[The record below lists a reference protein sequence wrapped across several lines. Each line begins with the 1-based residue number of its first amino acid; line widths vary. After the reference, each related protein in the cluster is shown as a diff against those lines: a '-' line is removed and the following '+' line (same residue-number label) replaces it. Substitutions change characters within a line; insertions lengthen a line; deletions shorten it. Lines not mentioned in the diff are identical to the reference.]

1 MNKSNK
7 EISIKELDNLEQL
20 YSLYSEIM
28 KEIKEDEKV
37 INKEKNMD
45 NIANME
51 FSTLIKLIKESISYL
66 LNKKIENA
74 LNNYKNNTSKKII
87 KDNERILY
95 ESQLKNLESQIR
107 FYIKKQ
113 IQYKIQR
120 ETLENK
126 IKSFEE
132 MEMEFE
138 EMKEKLKYE
147 NGEFLNNDRKESE
160 IEILK
165 RENSN
170 LKKAIEKIEKEKIII
185 EGKLK
190 EKIIDIDDLK
200 NQIENYKKIVLK
212 IEQSQKDI
220 STNSSININHQNS
233 NIIIKQNI
241 ETTNSNYS
249 NSKKTK
255 NKIINNSQ
263 INQQQKT
270 FYNTKKNSFI
280 HIENHINYS
289 STINNIVS
297 NISNKTPKKITKGHH
312 KTNSVNMKM
321 DENKKN
327 IFMSKY
333 FSNQKII
340 NSFQKSKKKNTKIF
354 GDNKPI
360 SYRQK
365 NNYQL
370 SSASK
375 VSTINVK
382 SNKKINK
389 STLNF
394 KSSSKENN

>member
-1 MNKSNK
+1 
-7 EISIKELDNLEQL
+7 
-20 YSLYSEIM
+20 M

-132 MEMEFE
+132 MEIEFE

-147 NGEFLNNDRKESE
+147 NGEFLNNDRKENE

-170 LKKAIEKIEKEKIII
+170 LKKAIEKIEKEKKII

-190 EKIIDIDDLK
+190 EKLIDIDELK
-200 NQIENYKKIVLK
+200 IQIENYKKKVFK
-212 IEQSQKDI
+212 IEQGQKDI
-220 STNSSININHQNS
+220 SINSSININHQNS
-233 NIIIKQNI
+233 NSIIKQNI
-241 ETTNSNYS
+241 ETINSNYS
-249 NSKKTK
+249 NN
-255 NKIINNSQ
+255 NKISNNL
-263 INQQQKT
+263 INQQKKT

-280 HIENHINYS
+280 HIENHINYN

-297 NISNKTPKKITKGHH
+297 NLSNKTPKKILKGHH
-312 KTNSVNMKM
+312 KTNSVNMNM
-321 DENKKN
+321 NENKKN
-327 IFMSKY
+327 IFLSKY

-340 NSFQKSKKKNTKIF
+340 NSYQKSKKKNINIF

-365 NNYQL
+365 NNYQIVTT
-370 SSASK
+370 SK

-382 SNKKINK
+382 YNKNINK

-394 KSSSKENN
+394 KNSSRENN